1 MEQYK
6 QEFIDFMVESDVLK
20 FGDFTL
26 KSGRKSPFFMN
37 AGAYVTGTQLARLG
51 EYYAKAIHETYGD
64 KINICTVVGFPLGY
78 SVTEAKVLETRK
90 AIEDGANEIDMV
102 INISD
107 VKNGDLEKVTKEIA
121 ALKEACGDKIL
132 KVIIETC
139 YLTEEEKIAMC
150 KSVTE
155 AGADYIKTSTG
166 FGTAGATI
174 EDIRLFKKYIG
185 PNVKMKA
192 AGGVKTVADL
202 EMFINEGCDR
212 IGTSSAVNMLKG
224 EEVTGY

>member
-1 MEQYK
+1 MDKKEILK
-6 QEFIDFMVESDVLK
+6 HIDHTLLKAVATWEDIKVLCDEAIK
-20 FGDFTL
+20 YETA
-26 KSGRKSPFFMN
+26 SVCVPACYISR
-37 AGAYVTGTQLARLG
+37 
-51 EYYAKAIHETYGD
+51 IHETYGD

-107 VKNGDLEKVTKEIA
+107 VKNGDFEKVTKEIA
-121 ALKEACGDKIL
+121 VLKEACGDKIL

>member
-1 MEQYK
+1 MDKKEILK
-6 QEFIDFMVESDVLK
+6 HIDHTLLK
-20 FGDFTL
+20 AVATWEDIKTL
-26 KSGRKSPFFMN
+26 CDE
-37 AGAYVTGTQLARLG
+37 AI
-51 EYYAKAIHETYGD
+51 EYNTASVCVPACYISRIHETYGD

-107 VKNGDLEKVTKEIA
+107 VKNGDFEKVTKEIA

>member
-1 MEQYK
+1 MERK
-6 QEFIDFMVESDVLK
+6 EILKHIDHTLLKAVATWEDIKVLC
-20 FGDFTL
+20 DE
-26 KSGRKSPFFMN
+26 
-37 AGAYVTGTQLARLG
+37 AIEYGTASVCVPACYISR
-51 EYYAKAIHETYGD
+51 IHKTYGN

-107 VKNGDLEKVTKEIA
+107 VKNGDLEKVTKEID

-150 KSVTE
+150 KAVTE

-174 EDIRLFKKYIG
+174 EDIRLFKKHIG

-192 AGGVKTVADL
+192 AGGVKTIADL

>member
-1 MEQYK
+1 MDKKEILK
-6 QEFIDFMVESDVLK
+6 HIDHTLLKAVATWEDIKVLC
-20 FGDFTL
+20 DE
-26 KSGRKSPFFMN
+26 
-37 AGAYVTGTQLARLG
+37 AIEYGTASVCVPACYISR
-51 EYYAKAIHETYGD
+51 IHETYGD

-107 VKNGDLEKVTKEIA
+107 VKNGDFEKVTKEIA

-166 FGTAGATI
+166 FSTAGATI

>member
-1 MEQYK
+1 MERK
-6 QEFIDFMVESDVLK
+6 EILKHIDHTLLKAVATWEDIKVLC
-20 FGDFTL
+20 DE
-26 KSGRKSPFFMN
+26 
-37 AGAYVTGTQLARLG
+37 AIEYGTASVCVPACYISR
-51 EYYAKAIHETYGD
+51 IHKTYGN

-78 SVTEAKVLETRK
+78 SVTEAKVLETKK

-150 KSVTE
+150 KAVTE

>member
-1 MEQYK
+1 MDKKEILK
-6 QEFIDFMVESDVLK
+6 HIDHTLLKAVATWEDIKVLCDEAIK
-20 FGDFTL
+20 YETA
-26 KSGRKSPFFMN
+26 SVCVPACYISR
-37 AGAYVTGTQLARLG
+37 
-51 EYYAKAIHETYGD
+51 IHETYGD

-107 VKNGDLEKVTKEIA
+107 VKNGDFEKVTKEIA

-166 FGTAGATI
+166 FSTAGATI